1 MIEKK
6 FTVCVLLYGD
16 FLNLARRCLDPVFKL
31 YESGLVD
38 LRIGF
43 NEVAQSTLDYVSSK
57 TPKVEHSWTANP
69 QIYKYPMM
77 RQMFHSEKLKTPY
90 VMWFDDDSYIKDEPV
105 EWIKKVESEMA
116 DCDMLGSV
124 YTIPY
129 GNDQKEWCKT
139 QPWYTGKPLSDKPRF
154 ATGGWWCVR
163 TDVLTKFDWPLQQLK
178 HCGGDVAL
186 GVLLNQNGLKLKHF
200 NKGVAINANAQ
211 GKESAAERRG
221 ASKTEKPIGKGFTNS
236 HERN

>member
-1 MIEKK
+1 
-6 FTVCVLLYGD
+6 
-16 FLNLARRCLDPVFKL
+16 
-31 YESGLVD
+31 
-38 LRIGF
+38 
-43 NEVAQSTLDYVSSK
+43 
-57 TPKVEHSWTANP
+57 
-69 QIYKYPMM
+69 MM
-77 RQMFHSEKLKTPY
+77 RQMFHSKPIETPY
-90 VMWFDDDSYIKDEPV
+90 VMWFDDDSYIKDVSLLTQV
-105 EWIKKVESEMA
+105 EAQMA

-154 ATGGWWCVR
+154 ATGGWWCIK
-163 TDVLTKFDWPLQQLK
+163 TDVLKRFDWPTPELK

-186 GVLLNQNGLKLKHF
+186 GILISQNDLKLKHF

-221 ASKTEKPIGKGFTNS
+221 ASKTEKPIGKGFTKLQ
-236 HERN
+236 